1 MVGLWLTGHTLNI
14 MSLGGLALAI
24 GILVDEA
31 VVTVENTHSQMHHTD
46 SLARAARRAFTATAA
61 ARFLAMACILAVF
74 IPTFIMK
81 EPVRSLFMPLTL
93 AVGFSMI
100 ASYVLSS
107 TLVPVLTVWL
117 MKHHAGA
124 TCMRTQVAPSST
136 ASCRPSDGSFDG
148 SRRPAGIVVP
158 AYLVGCALILWSAGR
173 QVGTELFP
181 QVDSGQFVLRFRAP
195 PGSQYELTRRTA
207 VKILDVIDKETHG
220 QVAISMGYVG
230 LAATNTST
238 NNMLLFMRGPDD
250 GELRVRLNEESDV
263 PLAALRERL
272 RKTVPEAVVPWLRE
286 TFEKGGLSPQRP
298 PAGPTCS

>member
-1 MVGLWLTGHTLNI
+1 
-14 MSLGGLALAI
+14 
-24 GILVDEA
+24 
-31 VVTVENTHSQMHHTD
+31 
-46 SLARAARRAFTATAA
+46 
-61 ARFLAMACILAVF
+61 MACILAVF

-117 MKHHAGA
+117 MKHHGRRLTSTQIA
-124 TCMRTQVAPSST
+124 TASST
-136 ASCRPSDGSFDG
+136 ASCRPSAGSWSG
-148 SRRPAGIVVP
+148 SRRPAGSSCRPIWP
-158 AYLVGCALILWSAGR
+158 AARLILWSRGPADRDRAVSPGR
-173 QVGTELFP
+173 LGPVRAPLP
-181 QVDSGQFVLRFRAP
+181 AP

-207 VKILDVIDKETHG
+207 VRILDVIDKETRG

-250 GELRVRLNEESDV
+250 GEFRVRLNKESGV

-272 RKTVPEAVVPWLRE
+272 RKAVPEAIVPWLRE
-286 TFEKGGLSPQRP
+286 VFEKGGLAARTGRP
-298 PAGPTCS
+298 PGQIVLVGFRAG